1 MKFLCHSWILW
12 IALNLARA
20 AESSSEQFAGEA
32 LAARLRE
39 VRPDR
44 PQTNQAVLKL
54 RGVDGR
60 KQIPV
65 TVLTLPRTNGWEVR
79 YEATLPGGIPERLVI
94 LHLTN
99 QPPQYRGS
107 VEGERIVGGAQSFAG
122 SDFSRGDLGLEFL
135 HWPRQR
141 VLRRE
146 LSNGRMCDVLESRPE
161 SDGPYGSVRSWV
173 DTKEGVLLSAEAY
186 DERQVRVKQFS
197 VTHFREVEDQWTF
210 SLSMVDDRKGTKTEL
225 SYEPEAR

>member
-1 MKFLCHSWILW
+1 MKFLRHSWILW
-12 IALNLARA
+12 IALNVARA

-94 LHLTN
+94 LHLTITN
-99 QPPQYRGS
+99 
-107 VEGERIVGGAQSFAG
+107 
-122 SDFSRGDLGLEFL
+122 
-135 HWPRQR
+135 
-141 VLRRE
+141 
-146 LSNGRMCDVLESRPE
+146 
-161 SDGPYGSVRSWV
+161 
-173 DTKEGVLLSAEAY
+173 
-186 DERQVRVKQFS
+186 
-197 VTHFREVEDQWTF
+197 
-210 SLSMVDDRKGTKTEL
+210 
-225 SYEPEAR
+225 